1 MKNEINLNP
10 LRMIRISKDLTRE
23 EMAEYFLV
31 TPAYIGAIENN
42 KRAMTT
48 RTLRSGLNYLNITLD
63 EYESLRNFGN
73 ALLQTELSK
82 DKKYAYML
90 IKTLGIVE
98 KSLKEEAEQSLE
110 KYYYK
115 SGRAR

>member
-1 MKNEINLNP
+1 MKNKINLNP

-31 TPAYIGAIENN
+31 TPAYIGAIESN
-42 KRAMTT
+42 KKEMTT
-48 RTLRSGLNYLNITLD
+48 RTLKSGLHYLNITLD
-63 EYESLRNFGN
+63 EYESLRDFGDE
-73 ALLQTELSK
+73 LLQTELSD
-82 DKKYAYML
+82 DKKYTYML

-98 KSLKEEAEQSLE
+98 KSLKEETEQYLE

-115 SGRAR
+115 NGRAR